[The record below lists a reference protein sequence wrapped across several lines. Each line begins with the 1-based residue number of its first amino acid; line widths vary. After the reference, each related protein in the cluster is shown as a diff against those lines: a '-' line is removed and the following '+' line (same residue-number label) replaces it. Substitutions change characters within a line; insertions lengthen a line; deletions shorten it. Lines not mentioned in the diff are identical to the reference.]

1 MQASPAPST
10 VSSAAEAATSATAPL
25 ITGPG
30 EMLWLLT
37 IAVLVIMALIFVLLL
52 RSRAVRRDRLRHA
65 QSDFFKPAGED
76 ADITF
81 DDPNGEATTGGA
93 VQAPKRAEKKN
104 SAFSGLFK
112 REERKAPEPLGD
124 IEPLA
129 EYNPDDELAT
139 VRIERGVAMERDPA
153 GAINARLFDEVEA
166 EREAQRRAAETEF
179 ALREAEARQRAAE
192 AVERERERREQ
203 EMRLR
208 EIEERRRDAELR
220 AERQRAEEARHVTA
234 APAREQAFAPE
245 VTAQRLAAGGGD
257 DYARTLAE
265 LEEAMAVQREAI
277 QSETRALLD
286 AFSLR
291 LSQRLDTIIAA
302 VERGAS
308 SGGAPSA
315 ALADIARDIAVVRER
330 LDRAAAVDP
339 ALLQQELSML
349 RQAITGP
356 RDTPSSAVQ
365 LADVIRN
372 ALPPEAYE
380 MPASLSNSRRADCLV
395 RLPRPA
401 GPIAI
406 DARFPVEAFA
416 MLRGAD
422 TRRMA
427 EAESEFRRVAI
438 RHVVDIAERLISP
451 GETAE
456 SAILF
461 LPSEAMYTELHHRFP
476 DVVQDAWRARV
487 WIVSPTTLL
496 ATLHTI
502 QAALAAAE
510 PRAGGAFLRGED
522 PRTAGEMTEL
532 RRRIAALEDLLA
544 RTQAAADPA
553 PTPPQIA
560 PAPAPAPM
568 TAPMPRP
575 PAPPRNAFHL
585 STPVRGVPAAPIR
598 ASASEWIGDL
608 SRDTDP
614 ASEPQPARPLFPL
627 R

>member
-10 VSSAAEAATSATAPL
+10 VSPAAEAATAAPAPL
-25 ITGPG
+25 FSGPV
-30 EMLWLLT
+30 ELLWLFT
-37 IAVLVIMALIFVLLL
+37 ISILVIMALVFVLLL
-52 RSRAVRRDRLRHA
+52 RARAGQRARVA
-65 QSDFFKPAGED
+65 KAAKAPAEADFFKPAGED

-81 DDPNGEATTGGA
+81 DDPGLDDRPDAGTAGGA
-93 VQAPKRAEKKN
+93 ARKN
-104 SAFSGLFK
+104 HGAFAGLFK
-112 REERKAPEPLGD
+112 REEKKAPAGAGAAIGADPAPFE
-124 IEPLA
+124 
-129 EYNPDDELAT
+129 NPDDDFAT
-139 VRIERGVAMERDPA
+139 VKIERIAAAERDA
-153 GAINARLFDEVEA
+153 ASAINERLFDEVEA
-166 EREAQRRAAETEF
+166 EREAQRRAAETEA
-179 ALREAEARQRAAE
+179 ALREAEARQRAAD
-192 AVERERERREQ
+192 AAFERERERREQ

-208 EIEERRRDAELR
+208 DIEDRRREAEMK
-220 AERQRAEEARHVTA
+220 AERQREEQARRFA
-234 APAREQAFAPE
+234 APPPPREAAFAPE
-245 VTAQRLAAGGGD
+245 ITAQRLAASGGD

-286 AFSLR
+286 AFSQR
-291 LSQRLDTIIAA
+291 LSQRLDAIIAA
-302 VERGAS
+302 IERGAS
-308 SGGAPSA
+308 AGGAPSA
-315 ALADIARDIAVVRER
+315 ALDEIARDIAVVRER

-339 ALLQQELSML
+339 AMLQQELSEL

-356 RDTPSSAVQ
+356 RDTSSPAVQ

-372 ALPPEAYE
+372 ALPPGAYE

-416 MLRGAD
+416 MLRNAD
-422 TRRMA
+422 VRRA
-427 EAESEFRRVAI
+427 PEAESEFRRIAI

-451 GETAE
+451 GETAD

-461 LPSEAMYTELHHRFP
+461 LPSEAMYAELHHRFP

-502 QAALAAAE
+502 QAALGGAE
-510 PRAGGAFLRGED
+510 PRGSSAFLRGED

-544 RTQAAADPA
+544 RTQGPA
-553 PTPPQIA
+553 EPS
-560 PAPAPAPM
+560 PA
-568 TAPMPRP
+568 PRP
-575 PAPPRNAFHL
+575 PAPAPRSAFHL
-585 STPVRGVPAAPIR
+585 SAAGRAATAQPIR
-598 ASASEWIGDL
+598 ANPSERIGDL
-608 SRDTDP
+608 GRDGDP
-614 ASEPQPARPLFPL
+614 PAEIQPARPLFPL

>member
-10 VSSAAEAATSATAPL
+10 VSPAAEAAADAPAPL
-25 ITGPG
+25 LSGPV

-37 IAVLVIMALIFVLLL
+37 IATLVIMALIFALLL
-52 RSRAVRRDRLRHA
+52 RARAVRRDRLRKA
-65 QSDFFKPAGED
+65 DADFFKPAGED

-81 DDPNGEATTGGA
+81 DEPKGDGVNESADA
-93 VQAPKRAEKKN
+93 APKKAQKKHA
-104 SAFSGLFK
+104 AFSGLFK
-112 REERKAPEPLGD
+112 REERKAPEPAGD
-124 IEPLA
+124 IAPLV
-129 EYNPDDELAT
+129 DDNSDEGLAT
-139 VRIERGVAMERDPA
+139 VKIERGVAAARDAA

-179 ALREAEARQRAAE
+179 SLREAEARQRAAE

-208 EIEERRRDAELR
+208 DIEERRRDAELK
-220 AERQRAEEARHVTA
+220 AERQRDEEARRFA
-234 APAREQAFAPE
+234 APPAREPAFAPE
-245 VTAQRLAAGGGD
+245 FTAQRLASAGGE

-286 AFSLR
+286 AFSQR
-291 LSQRLDTIIAA
+291 LSQRLDTIIVA

-308 SGGAPSA
+308 AGGAPSA

-339 ALLQQELSML
+339 AMLQQELSML

-401 GPIAI
+401 GPIAV

-416 MLRGAD
+416 MLRSAD
-422 TRRMA
+422 VRRMA

-451 GETAE
+451 GETAD

-544 RTQAAADPA
+544 RTQAVADPA
-553 PTPPQIA
+553 PISA
-560 PAPAPAPM
+560 LA
-568 TAPMPRP
+568 PRP
-575 PAPPRNAFHL
+575 PTAPRNAFHL
-585 STPVRGVPAAPIR
+585 SAPGRGVPTAPIR
-598 ASASEWIGDL
+598 ASASERIGDL
-608 SRDTDP
+608 GKEPEPP
-614 ASEPQPARPLFPL
+614 AELAPARPLFPL

>member
-1 MQASPAPST
+1 MQASPAPSI
-10 VSSAAEAATSATAPL
+10 VSPAAEAATTAPAPV
-25 ITGPG
+25 ITGPV

-37 IAVLVIMALIFVLLL
+37 IATLVIMALIFALLL
-52 RSRAVRRDRLRHA
+52 RSRAARRERPRPTEA
-65 QSDFFKPAGED
+65 DFFKPAGED

-81 DDPNGEATTGGA
+81 DDPKADAAATGA
-93 VQAPKRAEKKN
+93 GPALRKAPKKHG
-104 SAFSGLFK
+104 AFSGLFK
-112 REERKAPEPLGD
+112 REERKAPEPAGD
-124 IEPLA
+124 IEPL
-129 EYNPDDELAT
+129 DEVDSNDGLAT
-139 VRIERGVAMERDPA
+139 VRIERGVAAERDAA

-203 EMRLR
+203 ETRLR
-208 EIEERRRDAELR
+208 DIEERRREAEMR
-220 AERQRAEEARHVTA
+220 AERQREEEARRFA
-234 APAREQAFAPE
+234 APPPREPAFAPE
-245 VTAQRLAAGGGD
+245 FTAQRLAAAGGD

-286 AFSLR
+286 AFSQR
-291 LSQRLDTIIAA
+291 LSQRLDTIIVA
-302 VERGAS
+302 VERGAA

-339 ALLQQELSML
+339 AMLQQELSML

-372 ALPPEAYE
+372 ALPPEGYE

-422 TRRMA
+422 PRRMA
-427 EAESEFRRVAI
+427 DAESEFRRVAI

-451 GETAE
+451 GETAD

-532 RRRIAALEDLLA
+532 RRRIVALEDLLA
-544 RTQAAADPA
+544 RTQAAAE
-553 PTPPQIA
+553 PTPA
-560 PAPAPAPM
+560 LTPA
-568 TAPMPRP
+568 PRP

-585 STPVRGVPAAPIR
+585 STPGRGVTAAPIR
-598 ASASEWIGDL
+598 ASASERIGDL
-608 SRDTDP
+608 GNETDQP
-614 ASEPQPARPLFPL
+614 AELAPARPLFPL